1 MCFIVGRAGSGK
13 THHCLER
20 IAEDN
25 RAGARILLVP
35 EQATFQME
43 KALFCPGRSTAA
55 GAQVLS
61 FRRLA
66 WRTFAET
73 GAPPGLPLDEVGRRM
88 VLRSIIERSRPELRL
103 FSRVA
108 SRPGFLES
116 LSGTVREMAM
126 YNIEPVRLQE
136 LAGAPGTR
144 TLLARKL
151 SDLSLVFQQYEDFL
165 EDAFTDPDR
174 LLSLAA
180 SRIQDCPLWRGARI
194 WVDGFVGF
202 TPQEIEVLLALCRTA
217 AQVTVTLTMEPLC
230 LRSLDG
236 EGLFAPSERTYRLLH
251 EAAERCGIESGD
263 TLILPRGRRMPRFDS
278 PELAHLEREAGTG
291 IPHAYEG
298 AVKDI
303 RYLAC
308 GNRLQEVEQLAM
320 EITTLARDS
329 GYRWNDI
336 AVLVH
341 DLESYR
347 DLVEHCF
354 VEQGIPVF
362 IDARRQVTFH
372 PLIELVRAL
381 CEIVTANWPGDAVI
395 RLLKTDLLPCSRDE
409 ADRLENFA
417 LARGIHGR
425 MWEEPEHWGD
435 AAMARLGRK
444 ALGPVCRELG
454 RGPRTVLADVVAP
467 VQRVINALDAGG
479 TLEQWARESAERGET
494 EEASIHS
501 QVFQGVMA
509 VLAQAEQ
516 YLGDQHVPAA
526 EARQIIEVGLGTL
539 TLGLVPPS
547 LDQVIV
553 GSMDRSRH
561 PRVRAAFILGLHDGG
576 FPAPIREDVV
586 FADREREEMSRYGIE
601 IGPKGLDQVIEQD
614 FLGYLALSRASE
626 RLYLLRPLLDDSGKS
641 LAESPLITAIKAIFP
656 GLCEERPGTSG
667 VEQEGVLRRAY
678 SIPAALRELAAL
690 SASPEPGAAPLA
702 TALQRSLERAGVE
715 TGARFLDRARRPNSE
730 ANLGQAMVRALTTG
744 RIDLSTSRLECILAC
759 PFQHFAQYM
768 LRLEERKTAGLDAP
782 RGGLFMHYAL
792 TRFVRDVW
800 LSSKDVTTITDDE
813 VISAMRA
820 ACEKALADLAED
832 SIAEDPVARRELDSV
847 KSALEDVALALVE
860 HSRRGAYRPVA
871 AEMPFGP
878 GSALAMEEIAAD
890 SGLVASLTG
899 RIDLVDVAQRG
910 GDSFFRVIDFKSRSQ
925 RLAAHDILDG
935 IDLQLA
941 GYAATVLRNPSVLPA
956 GRPRLTAMLYMGLRG
971 TFTRVDSAPSAE
983 DARKQKLSQRRMSGL
998 VSSSPE
1004 PVMMMDS
1011 FEDRQ
1016 SLLVPV
1022 TLDKDGRPKGSLS
1035 VIPEEDL
1042 RKLADVFLEHARA
1055 GAAMVASG
1063 DVRIHPYRRGFGTP
1077 CGYCRF
1083 DAVCQFDPSRPE
1095 NRYRYL
1101 RAAGQGKRGGGR

>member
-1 MCFIVGRAGSGK
+1 MRFVVGRAGSGK
-13 THHCLER
+13 THYCLEQ
-20 IAEDN
+20 IAEDS
-25 RAGARILLVP
+25 RPGARILLVP

-43 KALFCPGRSTAA
+43 KALFCPGGSTAA

-66 WRTFAET
+66 WRTFAQT
-73 GAPPGLPLDEVGRRM
+73 GAPPGLPLDEVGRKM
-88 VLRSIIERSRPELRL
+88 VLRSIIERSRHELRL
-103 FSRVA
+103 FSRVV

-126 YNIEPVRLQE
+126 YNIEPARLQE
-136 LAGAPGTR
+136 LAGAPGTK

-151 SDLSLVFQQYEDFL
+151 SDLSHVFQQYEDFL
-165 EDAFTDPDR
+165 RDAFTDPDR

-180 SRIQDCPLWRGARI
+180 ARIQDCMLWRGARI

-202 TPQEIEVLLALCRTA
+202 TPQEIEVVMALCRTA

-236 EGLFAPSERTYRLLH
+236 EGLFAPSEKTYRMLD
-251 EAAERCGIESGD
+251 EAADRCRVDSGD
-263 TLILPRGRRMPRFDS
+263 TLILPRGRRMPRFES
-278 PELAHLEREAGTG
+278 PELAHLEREAGTVT
-291 IPHAYEG
+291 PQVYEG
-298 AVKDI
+298 PGKDI
-303 RYLAC
+303 RHLAC

-354 VEQGIPVF
+354 AEQGIPVF
-362 IDARRQVTFH
+362 IDARRPVTFH

-381 CEIVTANWPGDAVI
+381 CEIITANWPGDAVI

-417 LARGIHGR
+417 LARGIRGR
-425 MWEEPEHWGD
+425 MWEEPERWGD

-444 ALGPVCRELG
+444 ALGSVYREIG
-454 RGPRTVLADVVAP
+454 RGPRAALSDVVAP
-467 VQRVINALDAGG
+467 VRRVIDTLDCGG
-479 TLEQWARESAERGET
+479 ALEQWVRQSIERGET

-501 QVFQGVMA
+501 QVFQGVMS
-509 VLAQAEQ
+509 VLTQAEQ
-516 YLGDQHVPAA
+516 YLGDQRVPAA
-526 EARQIIEVGLGTL
+526 DARQIIEVGLATL

-561 PRVRAAFILGLHDGG
+561 PRVRAAFIMGLHDGG

-586 FADREREEMSRYGIE
+586 FADREREEMSRHGIE
-601 IGPKGLDQVIEQD
+601 IGPKGIDQVIEQD

-626 RLYLLRPLLDDSGKS
+626 RLYLLRPLLDDSGRT
-641 LAESPLITAIKAIFP
+641 LAESPLITAIRSTFP
-656 GLCEERPGTSG
+656 GLCEERPSTSG
-667 VEQEGVLRRAY
+667 AGQEEVLRRAY
-678 SIPAALRELAAL
+678 SIPAALKELAAQ
-690 SASPEPGAAPLA
+690 SASAEPGAEPLA
-702 TALQRSLERAGVE
+702 TALLAGLERAGVE
-715 TGARFLDRARRPNSE
+715 AAAWFIDRARRPNSE
-730 ANLGQAMVRALTTG
+730 ANLGQAIVRALTAG
-744 RIDLSTSRLECILAC
+744 RIDLSTSRLESLLAC
-759 PFQHFAQYM
+759 PFQHFARYM
-768 LRLEERKTAGLDAP
+768 LSLQERKTAGLSAP

-800 LSSKDVTTITDDE
+800 LGSRDVTAITDDE
-813 VISAMRA
+813 AIGAMRV

-832 SIAEDPVARRELDSV
+832 SIAEDPVALRELESV
-847 KSALEDVALALVE
+847 KAALEDVALALVE

-871 AEMPFGP
+871 AEMPFGT
-878 GSALAMEEIAAD
+878 GSALAMEEVATD
-890 SGLVASLTG
+890 SGLVAGLTG
-899 RIDLVDVAQRG
+899 RIDLVDVARRG
-910 GDSFFRVIDFKSRSQ
+910 DDSFFRVIDFKSRSQ
-925 RLAAHDILDG
+925 RLAVHDILDG
-935 IDLQLA
+935 TDLQLA
-941 GYAATVLRNPSVLPA
+941 GYAAAVQQNPAILPG
-956 GRPRLTAMLYMGLRG
+956 GRPRLAAMLYMGLRG
-971 TFTRVDSAPSAE
+971 SFTRVDSPLSAE
-983 DARKQKLSQRRMSGL
+983 DARKKRLSQRRMSGL
-998 VSSSPE
+998 VSSSPG

-1011 FEDRQ
+1011 FQDRQ

-1022 TLDKDGRPKGSLS
+1022 TLDKDGLPRTSSS

-1042 RKLADVFLEHARA
+1042 GALADVFLEHARA
-1055 GAAMVASG
+1055 GACMVSSG
-1063 DVRIHPYRRGFGTP
+1063 DVRIHPYRRGFATP
-1077 CGYCRF
+1077 CGYCTF
-1083 DAVCQFDPSRPE
+1083 GAVCQFDPSRPE

-1101 RAAGQGKRGGGR
+1101 RGAAQGKRGGSR